1 MAPSERTF
9 GVGRRTADRAVPP
22 DVHHDSRRGKGGSL
36 PARSRDA
43 DVHKLCFLHRA
54 RGLGFSV
61 EECRALLTLY
71 QDRNRASADVKSI
84 ARTHLERIELKIEE
98 LQSMRKTLGHLIHCC
113 DGDDRPDCPILDDLA
128 GLPAH
133 QNENAA

>member
-1 MAPSERTF
+1 MNVGKAAELSGLPVRTMHYYEEIKL
-9 GVGRRTADRAVPP
+9 VVPE
-22 DVHHDSRRGKGGSL
+22 RRGNGYRDYS
-36 PARSRDA
+36 DA

-61 EECRALLTLY
+61 KACRALLTLY
-71 QDRNRASADVKSI
+71 EDRNRASADVKSI
-84 ARTHLERIELKIEE
+84 ARTHLERIELKIEK
-98 LQSMRKTLGHLIHCC
+98 LQSMHKTLGHLIHCC

>member
-1 MAPSERTF
+1 MNVGKAAELSGLPVRTMHYYEEIKL
-9 GVGRRTADRAVPP
+9 VVPE
-22 DVHHDSRRGKGGSL
+22 RRGNGYRDYS
-36 PARSRDA
+36 DA

-61 EECRALLTLY
+61 KECRALLTLY
-71 QDRNRASADVKSI
+71 EDRNRASADVKSI

-98 LQSMRKTLGHLIHCC
+98 LQSMHKTLGHLIHCC

>member
-1 MAPSERTF
+1 MNIGKASERSGLPVRTIHYYEDISL
-9 GVGRRTADRAVPP
+9 VVPERRSNGYRDYC
-22 DVHHDSRRGKGGSL
+22 
-36 PARSRDA
+36 DA

-71 QDRNRASADVKSI
+71 GDRNRASADVKNI
-84 ARTHLERIELKIEE
+84 ASAHLERIELKIKE
-98 LQSMRKTLGHLIHCC
+98 LQSMHQTLEHLVHNC

-128 GLPAH
+128 GNPIFQEH
-133 QNENAA
+133 

>member
-1 MAPSERTF
+1 MNVGKAAELSGLPVRTMHYYEEIKL
-9 GVGRRTADRAVPP
+9 VVPE
-22 DVHHDSRRGKGGSL
+22 RRGNGYRDYS
-36 PARSRDA
+36 DA

-54 RGLGFSV
+54 RGLAFSV

-71 QDRNRASADVKSI
+71 EDRNRASADVKSI

-98 LQSMRKTLGHLIHCC
+98 LQSMHKTLGHLIHCC

>member
-1 MAPSERTF
+1 MKVGKAAELSGLPVRTMHYYEEIELLVPERC
-9 GVGRRTADRAVPP
+9 GNGYRDY
-22 DVHHDSRRGKGGSL
+22 S
-36 PARSRDA
+36 DA

-71 QDRNRASADVKSI
+71 EDDVKSI
-84 ARTHLERIELKIEE
+84 ARTHLERIKLKIEE
-98 LQSMRKTLGHLIHCC
+98 LQSMRKTLGYLIHCC
-113 DGDDRPDCPILDDLA
+113 DGDDRPDCPILNDLA